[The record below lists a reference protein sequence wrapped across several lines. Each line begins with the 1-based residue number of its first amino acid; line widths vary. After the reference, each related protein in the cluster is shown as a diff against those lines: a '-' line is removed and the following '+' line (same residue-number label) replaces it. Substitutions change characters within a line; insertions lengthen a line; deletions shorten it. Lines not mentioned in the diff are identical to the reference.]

1 MRVAHKEFV
10 MIRLNDIVD
19 QVLAYHPEADVSLI
33 EKAYVY
39 SAKAHAG
46 QVRLSGEPYLMHP
59 LEVAGILAKMKLDVF
74 SIASALL
81 HDTLEDTETNLGDLN
96 RLFGDEVSQIVDG
109 VTKIGRFEFGSFEER
124 QAENMRKM
132 ILAMA
137 SDIRVIL
144 IKLADRLHNMRTLD
158 FQATEKQRLIAQET
172 LDIYA
177 PLAGRLGIDW
187 IRTELQDLAFSYLDP
202 DI

>member
-1 MRVAHKEFV
+1 
-10 MIRLNDIVD
+10 
-19 QVLAYHPEADVSLI
+19 
-33 EKAYVY
+33 
-39 SAKAHAG
+39 
-46 QVRLSGEPYLMHP
+46 
-59 LEVAGILAKMKLDVF
+59 
-74 SIASALL
+74 
-81 HDTLEDTETNLGDLN
+81 
-96 RLFGDEVSQIVDG
+96 
-109 VTKIGRFEFGSFEER
+109 
-124 QAENMRKM
+124 M

-158 FQATEKQRLIAQET
+158 FHATEKQRLIAQET

-202 DI
+202 DMY

>member
-1 MRVAHKEFV
+1 

-81 HDTLEDTETNLGDLN
+81 HDTLEDTETNLGDL
-96 RLFGDEVSQIVDG
+96 
-109 VTKIGRFEFGSFEER
+109 
-124 QAENMRKM
+124 
-132 ILAMA
+132 
-137 SDIRVIL
+137 
-144 IKLADRLHNMRTLD
+144 
-158 FQATEKQRLIAQET
+158 
-172 LDIYA
+172 
-177 PLAGRLGIDW
+177 
-187 IRTELQDLAFSYLDP
+187 
-202 DI
+202 

>member
-1 MRVAHKEFV
+1 
-10 MIRLNDIVD
+10 
-19 QVLAYHPEADVSLI
+19 
-33 EKAYVY
+33 
-39 SAKAHAG
+39 
-46 QVRLSGEPYLMHP
+46 MHP

-74 SIASALL
+74 SIASSLL
-81 HDTLEDTETNLGDLN
+81 HDTLEDTETNLDDLN

-109 VTKIGRFEFGSFEER
+109 VTKIGRFEYGSYEER

-202 DI
+202 DMYEEVVGGLKRKELDRRYR

>member
-1 MRVAHKEFV
+1 MRYACIEIV

-19 QVLAYHPEADVSLI
+19 QVLSYHPEADIGLI

-59 LEVAGILAKMKLDVF
+59 LEVAGILARMKLDVF

-81 HDTLEDTETNLGDLN
+81 HDSLEDTDTKLEDLA
-96 RLFGDEVSQIVDG
+96 RLFGTEVTQIVDG
-109 VTKIGRFEFGSFEER
+109 VTKIGRFEFSSYEER

-137 SDIRVIL
+137 NDIRVIL

-158 FQATEKQRLIAQET
+158 YQAVGKQRLIAQET

-177 PLAGRLGIDW
+177 PR
-187 IRTELQDLAFSYLDP
+187 
-202 DI
+202 